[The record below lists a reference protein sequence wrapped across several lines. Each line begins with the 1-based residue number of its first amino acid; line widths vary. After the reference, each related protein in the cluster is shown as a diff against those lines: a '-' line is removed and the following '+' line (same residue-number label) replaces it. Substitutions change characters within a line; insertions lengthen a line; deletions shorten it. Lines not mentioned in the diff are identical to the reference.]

1 MLNDSQACKIF
12 LDNLYLTLF
21 KRVLHRVENNEYDKY
36 EQEKSCCFYPAS
48 LIFRDNKF
56 STNSTIT
63 FFFLTFLFH
72 FFLFIKFE
80 GSKGKVFG
88 SKIQEHIF
96 QWRNV
101 KTEYLLSTRGSLFT
115 LHKYCAGSYFKLSF
129 LLLVLCW
136 IQAMHM
142 NLNILISDKLLQ

>member
-1 MLNDSQACKIF
+1 MLHK
-12 LDNLYLTLF
+12 
-21 KRVLHRVENNEYDKY
+21 VENNKYDKY
-36 EQEKSCCFYPAS
+36 EQGKSCCFYPAS

-56 STNSTIT
+56 STNSTII
-63 FFFLTFLFH
+63 FFFFTFLFH

-96 QWRNV
+96 RWRNV

-136 IQAMHM
+136 IQGNAHESQYPYFRQT
-142 NLNILISDKLLQ
+142 ITVEYWHVKLRETIVLTTRVWI